1 MMRRVICTS
10 VAVCYIV
17 AYCSSRCRSTGIPG
31 HRSRSSMQNL
41 EITIQDIISPLDE
54 EKRRE
59 FMSQSTAQEKGLGN
73 LYLFNSLPQPTPVRI
88 SQNGAKFAPEI
99 DPNTVMLSDFIGG
112 QLERVSVDWQ
122 CLQPLSLREIKTKAL
137 LSNSGN
143 KFNFPASEICF
154 ENNSANSAITNQC
167 SISSEKSPAF
177 LYPQPTA
184 PLDLG
189 GYELM
194 SDLSASFEASLLA
207 SLKEAAM
214 GPSNTRYCDTEHSR
228 QKLPSDTGNPERA
241 SSPDETNP
249 SDIHHTAGFHD
260 LPVPQRVQALPI
272 KSHHTFS
279 HISKPVNDHTVSIMK
294 NTEHHRHLIHKDAS
308 FSDQES
314 SLATTTAGLGSL
326 FNFSIVREQLGP
338 GILATRRPS
347 ATNDVGFEDMEAM
360 QQRLVPVDPKSSI
373 SHTDSLDETSLLI
386 TTDNSVASKAFD
398 FTPRNSLKWRLISS
412 GSEPNLKSETYR
424 RLVRIGENHSE
435 TDVPSVHQSDNLTG
449 TESECVQDKLVQLLY
464 DPLLDCYYDPKT
476 AIYYGLK

>member
-1 MMRRVICTS
+1 MKKT
-10 VAVCYIV
+10 
-17 AYCSSRCRSTGIPG
+17 
-31 HRSRSSMQNL
+31 
-41 EITIQDIISPLDE
+41 
-54 EKRRE
+54 RE
-59 FMSQSTAQEKGLGN
+59 FLSQSTAQD
-73 LYLFNSLPQPTPVRI
+73 LPQPTPVRV
-88 SQNGAKFAPEI
+88 SQNGAKFAPGI
-99 DPNTVMLSDFIGG
+99 DPNNVMLYKTVSDFIGG

-122 CLQPLSLREIKTKAL
+122 CLQPLSPKEIKTKAL

-143 KFNFPASEICF
+143 KFNFPASKICF
-154 ENNSANSAITNQC
+154 GNNSANSAITNQY

-177 LYPQPTA
+177 LYPQPTT

-207 SLKEAAM
+207 SLKGAAM
-214 GPSNTRYCDTEHSR
+214 GPSNTRYCDTEHSH

-241 SSPDETNP
+241 CSPDETNR
-249 SDIHHTAGFHD
+249 SDIHATAGFHD

-272 KSHHTFS
+272 RNHHTFS
-279 HISKPVNDHTVSIMK
+279 HISKPMNDHTMSIMK

-314 SLATTTAGLGSL
+314 SLATTTAGLVSL
-326 FNFSIVREQLGP
+326 FNFSIVREQLDP

-360 QQRLVPVDPKSSI
+360 RQRLVPVDPNSSI

-398 FTPRNSLKWRLISS
+398 FT
-412 GSEPNLKSETYR
+412 
-424 RLVRIGENHSE
+424 E
-435 TDVPSVHQSDNLTG
+435 TDVNQSPYFRFPFPLQPFETTELIEMATDILRFGTKPEIGNLP
-449 TESECVQDKLVQLLY
+449 E
-464 DPLLDCYYDPKT
+464 
-476 AIYYGLK
+476 ARAN